1 MKKFRSFFLITAA
14 VLLTSVC
21 AAAAPRPGD
30 LTAVLVN
37 SGDWG
42 AFGIRDVQALMNK
55 PADALMARA
64 LKMLPAEQ
72 VKKYADIAAAVDMRV
87 GLSEDDDK
95 VALAVETKR
104 AVTAEDL
111 ADLPGFKAGEF
122 SVTAPEGTVITSVG
136 TVDAEDNPQKLI
148 YLANLERDGAKYL
161 IGASPDPAN
170 LAVMAAAAE
179 NNSLV
184 TSHTPAN
191 LWLQIQVSPQ
201 TLANEGA
208 PISLPFS
215 VEIGLEDTP
224 SSAKAIV
231 QTNVVDKLE
240 GKLKKDLRS
249 LFNGGAASK
258 APLTMGASPSS
269 VKVIVWTNIV
279 DELGAMLNK
288 DLRSLFNGG
297 AASKAPLTMGASPL
311 AGLLNISASFLPEN
325 FKLSDLIDN
334 ADTVKEIEENITAAL
349 AVTGLEWNDLL
360 KILRGNVTLGI
371 AGNLEAP
378 VVGTI
383 PGLYLHLS
391 GMDPAK
397 AAPLVSMLSEQI
409 KGLGGEPADYDA
421 NGWKGST
428 FSAPVSLLL
437 AQGEKGMILAGMNA
451 DNFAQTPKIAPA
463 LASTAEPHNFALAL
477 DVKVLQPVLKTLFN
491 RFGET
496 IADEGSKSTVS
507 MVLDKLSML
516 SALSLVNTDADTF
529 VLEVTPDPSM
539 IDMFLPAAQ

>member
-1 MKKFRSFFLITAA
+1 MEETLKKFRSFFLITAA

-111 ADLPGFKAGEF
+111 ADLPGFKAEEF

-240 GKLKKDLRS
+240 GKLK
-249 LFNGGAASK
+249 
-258 APLTMGASPSS
+258 
-269 VKVIVWTNIV
+269 
-279 DELGAMLNK
+279 K

-463 LASTAEPHNFALAL
+463 LASAAEPHNFALAL